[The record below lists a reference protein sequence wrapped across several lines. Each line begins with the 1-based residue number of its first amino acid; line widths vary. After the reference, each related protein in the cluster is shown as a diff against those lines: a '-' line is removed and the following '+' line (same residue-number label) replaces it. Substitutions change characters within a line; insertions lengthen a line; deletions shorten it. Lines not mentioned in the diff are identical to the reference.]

1 MIITGW
7 RRALQNSDLWSL
19 NPNDRSETLAPKL
32 AENWQKQ
39 LNKTRST
46 IGDNNNDDK
55 CDVMSINRTSYCSRY
70 SQSPEDDTESFELSP
85 TRALMNDTD
94 FEMETPN
101 ARRQQTTRQATSK
114 PSLLLAMC
122 QTYALPFLA
131 AGFLKVIND
140 LLNFVGPQVLK

>member
-19 NPNDRSETLAPKL
+19 NPNDRSQTLAPKL

-39 LNKTRST
+39 MNKTRST
-46 IGDNNNDDK
+46 TDDVIMTNIN
-55 CDVMSINRTSYCSRY
+55 VMSINRTSYHSNY
-70 SQSPEDDTESFELSP
+70 TQFPEDDSESFVLSP
-85 TRALMNDTD
+85 THALIDDNN
-94 FEMETPN
+94 FEFETPP
-101 ARRQQTTRQATSK
+101 ATGKQTTSK

-122 QTYALPFLA
+122 QTYGLSFLA
-131 AGFLKVIND
+131 AGFLKMITD